1 MTKFMSNR
9 LNAEIVFCTLTNLTD
24 YYKHVVLPIIVTFSF
39 STFDVKL
46 LLRIKTCG
54 LSKAYRQ
61 KRKTTGI
68 TENG

>member
-1 MTKFMSNR
+1 MSNR

-24 YYKHVVLPIIVTFSF
+24 YYKHVALLIIVTFYF
-39 STFDVKL
+39 STFDLKL

-61 KRKTTGI
+61 KRQTAGI
-68 TENG
+68 TKNG